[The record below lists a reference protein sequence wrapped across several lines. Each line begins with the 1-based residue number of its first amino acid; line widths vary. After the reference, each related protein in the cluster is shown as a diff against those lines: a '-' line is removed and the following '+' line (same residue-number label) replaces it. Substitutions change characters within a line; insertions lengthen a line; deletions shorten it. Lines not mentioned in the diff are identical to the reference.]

1 MMIPPRPE
9 PEPGEW
15 KTETDKYGA
24 VRRYRITGGI
34 KEYEAEIITTH
45 GTMGKTQLDTYNHT
59 AHPDTKTHLDRE
71 EPAKSCPLLSGMKTD
86 CTREKCAAYFG
97 GGCTLSRGKA
107 GRDTRGLQCP
117 ISKYHYPCREDCA
130 LYRNG
135 CTLMTT
141 IESEVN

>member
-1 MMIPPRPE
+1 MIPPRPE
-9 PEPGEW
+9 PKPGKW
-15 KTETDKYGA
+15 QTEVNRYGG
-24 VRRYRITGGI
+24 VRRYRIVGGV
-34 KEYEAEIITTH
+34 KEYEMDVMTTH
-45 GTMGKTQLDTYNHT
+45 GTLTQSQLDTYNN
-59 AHPDTKTHLDRE
+59 DTHRDKKTHLE
-71 EPAKSCPLLSGMKTD
+71 TEPAKKSCPLLSGMKTD

-117 ISKYHYPCREDCA
+117 VSKYHYPCREDCA

-141 IESEVN
+141 IESEDN